1 MLIVALVLA
10 AVGLAALVTAV
21 VTSNEV
27 LAFVCIAAAAVGV
40 VLMIIDAIRDRHAGA
55 LESDEES
62 DADEGESDEAEPEAH
77 GADGPVEGDAKDD
90 AAKDD
95 AAKDDAAQADPTE
108 TSVIPRVSE
117 QSTPVA
123 AAVSLKEA
131 ATAAHHPS
139 AEETYEQ
146 FDVDDED
153 DDEPHRS

>member
-40 VLMIIDAIRDRHAGA
+40 VLMIVDAIRDRHAGA

-62 DADEGESDEAEPEAH
+62 DRDAEAGENEPEGADSGERAADSAESDAKADVAE
-77 GADGPVEGDAKDD
+77 
-90 AAKDD
+90 
-95 AAKDDAAQADPTE
+95 ADPSE

-117 QSTPVA
+117 TSSSAA
-123 AAVSLKEA
+123 AAVSLKEV
-131 ATAAHHPS
+131 ATAAHHHPS

-146 FDVDDED
+146 FDVDD
-153 DDEPHRS
+153 DDEDEPQRS

>member
-10 AVGLAALVTAV
+10 AIGLAALVTAV

-40 VLMIIDAIRDRHAGA
+40 VLMIIDAIRDRHTGA
-55 LESDEES
+55 L
-62 DADEGESDEAEPEAH
+62 DADEEPADGDEHDAEDAVDHPEDAGDFDEPEGVAAAPESAEP
-77 GADGPVEGDAKDD
+77 GDYAK
-90 AAKDD
+90 K
-95 AAKDDAAQADPTE
+95 
-108 TSVIPRVSE
+108 VS
-117 QSTPVA
+117 PAA

-131 ATAAHHPS
+131 ATSAHIHSS

-153 DDEPHRS
+153 EDEPHRR

>member
-55 LESDEES
+55 LDADEESDEEADVDAS
-62 DADEGESDEAEPEAH
+62 ESDDADSDH
-77 GADGPVEGDAKDD
+77 DADGDVKAD
-90 AAKDD
+90 AAE
-95 AAKDDAAQADPTE
+95 ADPSE
-108 TSVIPRVSE
+108 TSVLPQVSE
-117 QSTPVA
+117 KSAPA

-131 ATAAHHPS
+131 ATAAHHHPS

-153 DDEPHRS
+153 EDEPHRP

>member
-55 LESDEES
+55 LDADEESDEEADVDANES
-62 DADEGESDEAEPEAH
+62 GDADSDHDAD
-77 GADGPVEGDAKDD
+77 ADGDVKAD
-90 AAKDD
+90 AAE
-95 AAKDDAAQADPTE
+95 ADPSQ
-108 TSVIPRVSE
+108 TSVLPQVSE
-117 QSTPVA
+117 KSAPA

-131 ATAAHHPS
+131 ATAAHHHPS

-146 FDVDDED
+146 FDIDDED
-153 DDEPHRS
+153 EDEPHRP

>member
-55 LESDEES
+55 LDADEESDEEADVDAS
-62 DADEGESDEAEPEAH
+62 ESDDADSDLDAD
-77 GADGPVEGDAKDD
+77 ADGDVKAD
-90 AAKDD
+90 AAE
-95 AAKDDAAQADPTE
+95 ADPSE
-108 TSVIPRVSE
+108 TSVLPQVSE
-117 QSTPVA
+117 KSVPA

-131 ATAAHHPS
+131 ATAAHHHPS

-146 FDVDDED
+146 FDIDDED
-153 DDEPHRS
+153 EDEPHRP

>member
-55 LESDEES
+55 LDADEESDEEADVDAS
-62 DADEGESDEAEPEAH
+62 ESDDADSDH
-77 GADGPVEGDAKDD
+77 DADGDVKAD
-90 AAKDD
+90 AAE
-95 AAKDDAAQADPTE
+95 ADPSE
-108 TSVIPRVSE
+108 TSVLPQVSE
-117 QSTPVA
+117 KSAPA

-131 ATAAHHPS
+131 ATAAHHHPS

-146 FDVDDED
+146 FDIDDED
-153 DDEPHRS
+153 EDEPHRP

>member
-40 VLMIIDAIRDRHAGA
+40 VLMIVDAIRDRHAGA

-62 DADEGESDEAEPEAH
+62 DQDAEAGENESEGADSGEPAADSAESDAKADVAE
-77 GADGPVEGDAKDD
+77 
-90 AAKDD
+90 
-95 AAKDDAAQADPTE
+95 ADPSE

-117 QSTPVA
+117 TSSSAA
-123 AAVSLKEA
+123 AAVSLKEV
-131 ATAAHHPS
+131 ATAAHHHPS

-146 FDVDDED
+146 FDVDDD
-153 DDEPHRS
+153 DEEEPHRS

>member
-40 VLMIIDAIRDRHAGA
+40 VLMIVDAIRDRHAGA

-62 DADEGESDEAEPEAH
+62 DRDAEAGENEPEGADSGERAADSAESDAKADVAE
-77 GADGPVEGDAKDD
+77 
-90 AAKDD
+90 
-95 AAKDDAAQADPTE
+95 ADPRE

-117 QSTPVA
+117 TSSSAA
-123 AAVSLKEA
+123 AAVSLKEV
-131 ATAAHHPS
+131 ATAAHHHPS

-146 FDVDDED
+146 FDVDD
-153 DDEPHRS
+153 DDEDEPQRS

>member
-55 LESDEES
+55 LDSDEES
-62 DADEGESDEAEPEAH
+62 DEEADVDASESDDADSDH
-77 GADGPVEGDAKDD
+77 DADGDVKAD
-90 AAKDD
+90 AAE
-95 AAKDDAAQADPTE
+95 ADPSE
-108 TSVIPRVSE
+108 TSVLPRVSE
-117 QSTPVA
+117 KSAPA

-131 ATAAHHPS
+131 AAAAHHHPS

-146 FDVDDED
+146 FDIDDED
-153 DDEPHRS
+153 EDEPHRP

>member
-55 LESDEES
+55 LDADEESDEE
-62 DADEGESDEAEPEAH
+62 
-77 GADGPVEGDAKDD
+77 ADGDVKAD
-90 AAKDD
+90 AAE
-95 AAKDDAAQADPTE
+95 ADPSE
-108 TSVIPRVSE
+108 TSVLPQVSE
-117 QSTPVA
+117 KSAPA

-131 ATAAHHPS
+131 ATAAHHHPS

-153 DDEPHRS
+153 EDEPHRP

>member
-55 LESDEES
+55 LEADEES
-62 DADEGESDEAEPEAH
+62 EEGSVDSEGHDDETEAQGPDELAAASADHADADSETIVAESDST
-77 GADGPVEGDAKDD
+77 K
-90 AAKDD
+90 
-95 AAKDDAAQADPTE
+95 
-108 TSVIPRVSE
+108 TSVIPAVSE
-117 QSTPVA
+117 NAGPA

-131 ATAAHHPS
+131 ATAAHIHPS

-153 DDEPHRS
+153 EDEPHRS

>member
-55 LESDEES
+55 LDADEESDEEADVDAS
-62 DADEGESDEAEPEAH
+62 ESGDADSDHDADAD
-77 GADGPVEGDAKDD
+77 ADGDVKAD
-90 AAKDD
+90 AAE
-95 AAKDDAAQADPTE
+95 ADPSQ
-108 TSVIPRVSE
+108 TSVLPQQVSE
-117 QSTPVA
+117 KSAPA

-131 ATAAHHPS
+131 ATAAHHHPS

-146 FDVDDED
+146 FDIDDED
-153 DDEPHRS
+153 EDEPHRP

>member
-40 VLMIIDAIRDRHAGA
+40 VLMIVDAIRDRHAGA

-62 DADEGESDEAEPEAH
+62 DQDAEAGENEPEGTDSEGRAADSAESDAKADVAE
-77 GADGPVEGDAKDD
+77 
-90 AAKDD
+90 
-95 AAKDDAAQADPTE
+95 ADPSE
-108 TSVIPRVSE
+108 TSVIPRASE
-117 QSTPVA
+117 MSSSAA
-123 AAVSLKEA
+123 AAVSLKEV
-131 ATAAHHPS
+131 ATAAHHHPS

-146 FDVDDED
+146 FDVDDD
-153 DDEPHRS
+153 DEDEPHRS

>member
-95 AAKDDAAQADPTE
+95 AAQADPTE

>member
-10 AVGLAALVTAV
+10 AVGLASLVAAV

-27 LAFVCIAAAAVGV
+27 LAFVCIAAAAIGV
-40 VLMIIDAIRDRHAGA
+40 VLMIVDAIRDRHAGA
-55 LESDEES
+55 LGADEES
-62 DADEGESDEAEPEAH
+62 DADAEGAESEAQEPGESVSASVDH
-77 GADGPVEGDAKDD
+77 ADGDSVTVVAE
-90 AAKDD
+90 
-95 AAKDDAAQADPTE
+95 ADSTK
-108 TSVIPRVSE
+108 TSVIPAVRDNAG
-117 QSTPVA
+117 P

-131 ATAAHHPS
+131 ATAAHIHPS

>member
-62 DADEGESDEAEPEAH
+62 DADEGESDEAEPEALV
-77 GADGPVEGDAKDD
+77 ADGPVEGD
-90 AAKDD
+90 AKDD

>member
-55 LESDEES
+55 LAADEEL
-62 DADEGESDEAEPEAH
+62 DEHS
-77 GADGPVEGDAKDD
+77 EGSEDHAD
-90 AAKDD
+90 AAGDFDEPAGAESKTVVEEADSPGT
-95 AAKDDAAQADPTE
+95 AANTAKAP
-108 TSVIPRVSE
+108 SVG
-117 QSTPVA
+117 
-123 AAVSLKEA
+123 AAVSLQEA
-131 ATAAHHPS
+131 ATAAHIHPS

-153 DDEPHRS
+153 EDEPHRP

>member
-55 LESDEES
+55 LDADEESDEEADVDAS
-62 DADEGESDEAEPEAH
+62 ESDDADSDLDADAD
-77 GADGPVEGDAKDD
+77 ADGDVKAD
-90 AAKDD
+90 AAE
-95 AAKDDAAQADPTE
+95 ADPSE
-108 TSVIPRVSE
+108 TSVLPQVSE
-117 QSTPVA
+117 KSVPA

-131 ATAAHHPS
+131 ATAAHHHPS

-146 FDVDDED
+146 FDIDDED
-153 DDEPHRS
+153 EDEPHRP

>member
-62 DADEGESDEAEPEAH
+62 DADEGESDEAEPEALV
-77 GADGPVEGDAKDD
+77 ADGPVEGD
-90 AAKDD
+90 
-95 AAKDDAAQADPTE
+95 AKDDAAQADPTE

-117 QSTPVA
+117 QSAPA

>member
-55 LESDEES
+55 LDADEESDEEADVDAS
-62 DADEGESDEAEPEAH
+62 ESGDADSDHDADAD
-77 GADGPVEGDAKDD
+77 ADGDVKAD
-90 AAKDD
+90 AAE
-95 AAKDDAAQADPTE
+95 ADPSQ
-108 TSVIPRVSE
+108 TSVLPQVSE
-117 QSTPVA
+117 KSAPA

-131 ATAAHHPS
+131 ATAAHHHPS

-146 FDVDDED
+146 FDIDDED
-153 DDEPHRS
+153 EDEPHRP

>member
-40 VLMIIDAIRDRHAGA
+40 VLMIVDAIRDRHAGA

-62 DADEGESDEAEPEAH
+62 DQDAEAGENEPEGADSGEPAAESAESDAKADVAE
-77 GADGPVEGDAKDD
+77 
-90 AAKDD
+90 
-95 AAKDDAAQADPTE
+95 ADPSE

-117 QSTPVA
+117 TSSSA
-123 AAVSLKEA
+123 AAVSLKEV
-131 ATAAHHPS
+131 ATAAHHHPS

-146 FDVDDED
+146 FDVDDD
-153 DDEPHRS
+153 DEDEPHRS

>member
-55 LESDEES
+55 LDADEESDEEADVDAS
-62 DADEGESDEAEPEAH
+62 ESGDADSDHDAD
-77 GADGPVEGDAKDD
+77 ADGDVKAD
-90 AAKDD
+90 AAE
-95 AAKDDAAQADPTE
+95 ADPSQ
-108 TSVIPRVSE
+108 TSVLPQISE
-117 QSTPVA
+117 KSAPA

-131 ATAAHHPS
+131 ATAAHHHPS

-146 FDVDDED
+146 FDIDDED
-153 DDEPHRS
+153 EDEPHRP

>member
-55 LESDEES
+55 LDADEESDEEADVDAS
-62 DADEGESDEAEPEAH
+62 ESDDADSDLD
-77 GADGPVEGDAKDD
+77 ADGDVKAD
-90 AAKDD
+90 AAE
-95 AAKDDAAQADPTE
+95 ADPSE
-108 TSVIPRVSE
+108 TSVLPQVSE
-117 QSTPVA
+117 KSAPA

-131 ATAAHHPS
+131 ATAAHHHPS

-153 DDEPHRS
+153 EDEPHRP

>member
-10 AVGLAALVTAV
+10 AVGLAALVAAV

-40 VLMIIDAIRDRHAGA
+40 VLMIVDAIRDRHAGA

-62 DADEGESDEAEPEAH
+62 DKEAEVGEGESA
-77 GADGPVEGDAKDD
+77 GADSDDLSAEVAGGDAKADV
-90 AAKDD
+90 AE
-95 AAKDDAAQADPTE
+95 ADPTE
-108 TSVIPRVSE
+108 TSVIPQVSE
-117 QSTPVA
+117 NAVPA
-123 AAVSLKEA
+123 AATVSLKEA
-131 ATAAHHPS
+131 ATAAHHHPS

-153 DDEPHRS
+153 EDEPHRS

>member
-27 LAFVCIAAAAVGV
+27 LAFVCIAAAAIGV
-40 VLMIIDAIRDRHAGA
+40 VLMIVDAIRDRHAGA

-62 DADEGESDEAEPEAH
+62 DPDAEGDDDESDEQGTDESGTASADQAGGDSVTDVAE
-77 GADGPVEGDAKDD
+77 ADSTK
-90 AAKDD
+90 
-95 AAKDDAAQADPTE
+95 
-108 TSVIPRVSE
+108 TSVIPAVHE
-117 QSTPVA
+117 STAP

-131 ATAAHHPS
+131 ATAAHIHPS

-153 DDEPHRS
+153 EDEPHRS

>member
-55 LESDEES
+55 LDADEESDEEADVDAS
-62 DADEGESDEAEPEAH
+62 ESGDADSDHDAD
-77 GADGPVEGDAKDD
+77 ADGDVKAD
-90 AAKDD
+90 AAE
-95 AAKDDAAQADPTE
+95 ADPSQ
-108 TSVIPRVSE
+108 TSVLPQQVSE
-117 QSTPVA
+117 KSAPA

-131 ATAAHHPS
+131 ATAAHHHPS

-146 FDVDDED
+146 FDIDDED
-153 DDEPHRS
+153 EDEPHRP

>member
-40 VLMIIDAIRDRHAGA
+40 VLMIVDAIRDRHAGA

-62 DADEGESDEAEPEAH
+62 DADESESDEAEPEAH
-77 GADGPVEGDAKDD
+77 GADGPVEGD
-90 AAKDD
+90 AKDD

>member
-55 LESDEES
+55 LDADEES
-62 DADEGESDEAEPEAH
+62 GEEADVDASESGDADSDHDAD
-77 GADGPVEGDAKDD
+77 ADGDVKAD
-90 AAKDD
+90 AAE
-95 AAKDDAAQADPTE
+95 ADPSQ
-108 TSVIPRVSE
+108 TSVLPQVSE
-117 QSTPVA
+117 KSAPA

-131 ATAAHHPS
+131 ATAAHHHPS

-146 FDVDDED
+146 FDIDDED
-153 DDEPHRS
+153 EDEPHRP

>member
-62 DADEGESDEAEPEAH
+62 DADEGESDEAEPEAR

-90 AAKDD
+90 AT
-95 AAKDDAAQADPTE
+95 KDDAAQADPTE

>member
-62 DADEGESDEAEPEAH
+62 DADEGESDEAEPEALV
-77 GADGPVEGDAKDD
+77 ADGPVEGDAKDD
-90 AAKDD
+90 ATKDD
-95 AAKDDAAQADPTE
+95 ATQADPTE

>member
-55 LESDEES
+55 LDSDEES
-62 DADEGESDEAEPEAH
+62 DEEADVDASESDDADSDHDAD
-77 GADGPVEGDAKDD
+77 ADGDVKAD
-90 AAKDD
+90 AAE
-95 AAKDDAAQADPTE
+95 ADPSE
-108 TSVIPRVSE
+108 TSVLPRVSE
-117 QSTPVA
+117 KSAPA

-131 ATAAHHPS
+131 ATAARHHPS

-146 FDVDDED
+146 FDIDDED
-153 DDEPHRS
+153 EDEPHRP

>member
-62 DADEGESDEAEPEAH
+62 DADEGESDEAEPEALV
-77 GADGPVEGDAKDD
+77 ADGPVEVD
-90 AAKDD
+90 
-95 AAKDDAAQADPTE
+95 AKDDAAQADPTE

-117 QSTPVA
+117 QSAPA

>member
-40 VLMIIDAIRDRHAGA
+40 VLMIVDAIRDRHAGA

-62 DADEGESDEAEPEAH
+62 DPDAEAGENEPEGTDSGEPAADSAESDAKADVAE
-77 GADGPVEGDAKDD
+77 
-90 AAKDD
+90 
-95 AAKDDAAQADPTE
+95 ADPSE

-117 QSTPVA
+117 TSSSAA
-123 AAVSLKEA
+123 AAVSLKEV
-131 ATAAHHPS
+131 ATAAHHHPS

-146 FDVDDED
+146 FDVDD
-153 DDEPHRS
+153 DDEDEPQRS